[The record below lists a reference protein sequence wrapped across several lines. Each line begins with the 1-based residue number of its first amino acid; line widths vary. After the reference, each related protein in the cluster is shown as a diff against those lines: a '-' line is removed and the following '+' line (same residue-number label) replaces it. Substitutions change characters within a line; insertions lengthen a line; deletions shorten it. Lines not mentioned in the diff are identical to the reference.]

1 MPELEDGSFLPEA
14 LALEKEVKGMSY
26 IVPNEALMAHVD
38 SKYRLI
44 IIAAKR
50 AKQLNRGSRPLLN
63 PKNRKPT
70 YIALEEI
77 AAGKIA
83 YEAELFGAVEKEL
96 LPEEA
101 KPTWF
106 RSLTAEEVL
115 AEELAHEEDVFEE
128 EAEEGEPIEEEL
140 SEIEEIGAEEEK
152 EV

>member
-1 MPELEDGSFLPEA
+1 
-14 LALEKEVKGMSY
+14 MSY
-26 IVPNEALMAHVD
+26 IVPNESLMAHVD
-38 SKYRLI
+38 SKYRLV

-50 AKQLNRGSRPLLN
+50 AKQLNRGSRPLLT
-63 PKNRKPT
+63 PKNSKPT

-83 YEAELFGAVEKEL
+83 YEAELFGVVEKEL
-96 LPEEA
+96 LSEEA

-115 AEELAHEEDVFEE
+115 AEELAPEEEVFEGGE

-140 SEIEEIGAEEEK
+140 SEIGEIEAEEER